1 MVDARIN
8 DGGLENEK
16 PAAREQQEKEQK
28 KEQPAEPPKAE
39 ILDDPTEIDL
49 HELQIKLEKV
59 RSYLKRTEGRIR
71 ANELN
76 LQRLRERQQE
86 LEDKRMNVT
95 LLPRKNKT
103 ENQV

>member
-1 MVDARIN
+1 MVEVKI
-8 DGGLENEK
+8 DGGAEAEPK
-16 PAAREQQEKEQK
+16 QPDAEEQQKPELK
-28 KEQPAEPPKAE
+28 PPPPPEEAS
-39 ILDDPTEIDL
+39 EIDL

-59 RSYLKRTEGRIR
+59 KSYIKRTEMRIN

-76 LQRLRERQQE
+76 LQRLRARQQA

-95 LLPRKNKT
+95 LAPRKNKT

>member
-1 MVDARIN
+1 MVEVKIN
-8 DGGLENEK
+8 DGEEEAQKQPDAEEEK
-16 PAAREQQEKEQK
+16 KPEPK
-28 KEQPAEPPKAE
+28 EPPPPEEAS
-39 ILDDPTEIDL
+39 EIDL

-59 RSYLKRTEGRIR
+59 KSYIKRTEMRIN

-76 LQRLRERQQE
+76 LQRLRERQRA
-86 LEDKRMNVT
+86 LEDKRMNAA